1 MGSPDIPRLDTTA
14 GSTLELL
21 MLAVGD
27 AGCVAVDL
35 LSGAF
40 VRGRWPTA
48 AAPVDPSVDDLVR
61 LGFVRQPSVDLRTG
75 SDSGGDVAGDSGAEV
90 DLTETHGAEVVL
102 GAVDEAGPTDAD
114 AGGAGPGLAADV
126 DQPGNERIPELVL
139 AGVGAPDSTA
149 PGMLQEPDRRLES
162 SAAPAEVAEPV
173 RKPRRERRRPLE
185 ALCLATATL
194 APCDDLVPD
203 PSRPEAVMFE
213 QRPRRFPKNRPRLA
227 RRYLGGLLAPA
238 NQPLLGF
245 PAPAVRYWDLDS
257 TRGSVAVVEVRGG
270 PVLIRRPEEGELV
283 RARFEW
289 GGLRHE
295 LPVLDSRLV
304 GVMLASERVQL
315 SGAALH
321 RRLGWWPR
329 YLVVAL
335 TGPRDGYCYR
345 VVASALHQP

>member
-1 MGSPDIPRLDTTA
+1 MGSSDIPRLDTTA
-14 GSTLELL
+14 GTRLELL

-48 AAPVDPSVDDLVR
+48 FPPVDPSVDDLVR
-61 LGFVRQPSVDLRTG
+61 LGFVQQPAVDLRA
-75 SDSGGDVAGDSGAEV
+75 GGPGGAEVVGDAGREV
-90 DLTETHGAEVVL
+90 DLTEPDGADVVL
-102 GAVDEAGPTDAD
+102 GYGDAAGPAGSDEAGAP
-114 AGGAGPGLAADV
+114 PGLASVAR
-126 DQPGNERIPELVL
+126 QRESERIPELVL
-139 AGVGAPDSTA
+139 AGAGAPETA
-149 PGMLQEPDRRLES
+149 VPGTLQQPDRRSEPA
-162 SAAPAEVAEPV
+162 AAPVDADEPAP
-173 RKPRRERRRPLE
+173 KSRRERRRPLE
-185 ALCLATATL
+185 PLCLATATVGS
-194 APCDDLVPD
+194 CDEAVPD
-203 PSRPEAVMFE
+203 PARPEAVVFE
-213 QRPRRFPKNRPRLA
+213 QRPRRFPKSRPRLA

-304 GVMLASERVQL
+304 GAMLTSERVQL
-315 SGAALH
+315 SGTSLH

-345 VVASALHQP
+345 VVASALRQP